1 MLPMLWAR
9 NQGHPNLLPAFF
21 EDDPRSAELGSSYV
35 RKPLFSREG
44 ANIELVAKG
53 RRAKVLDQGY
63 GEEGHVRQALH
74 PLTAF
79 DGKYPVVGAWMVGD
93 EPAGIGLR
101 EDRSRVTKNLSRFVP
116 HVILG

>member
-1 MLPMLWAR
+1 
-9 NQGHPNLLPAFF
+9 
-21 EDDPRSAELGSSYV
+21 
-35 RKPLFSREG
+35 
-44 ANIELVAKG
+44 
-53 RRAKVLDQGY
+53 VLDQGY